1 MRILMHNKID
11 EWRATQVNKIQERL
25 RIERLKEDR
34 VKWIREA
41 KQRKYYRDEFKI
53 VLARLDVLRK
63 LRLQRMKNSY
73 TKEDMEKTTLLLDSI
88 KAQVTEKEEKD
99 TSLMRK
105 LAPEKPKKLNESKKE
120 AKLISSNATVGVT
133 APATAV
139 AAGSSAPGT
148 STLVVGASNNA
159 IAPTVSAPSG
169 TMIVPEFV
177 EITPEVIEYFVKPN
191 EDLNTLI
198 AVRREWDSYLVP
210 KGTGGTR
217 IPQHYV
223 QPSEPSS
230 DLWAQYLA
238 KN

>member
-41 KQRKYYRDEFKI
+41 KQRKYYRDEFKT

-88 KAQVTEKEEKD
+88 KSQVTEKEEKD

-120 AKLISSNATVGVT
+120 AKLITSNTVGVT
-133 APATAV
+133 APA
-139 AAGSSAPGT
+139 AGSSTPGTT
-148 STLVVGASNNA
+148 STLVVTSNNA
-159 IAPTVSAPSG
+159 IAPTASAPSG
-169 TMIVPEFV
+169 TIIVPEFV
-177 EITPEVIEYFVKPN
+177 DIAPEVIEYFVKPN

-230 DLWAQYLA
+230 DLWSQYLA

>member
-41 KQRKYYRDEFKI
+41 KQRRYYRDEFKV
-53 VLARLDVLRK
+53 VLAKLDILRK
-63 LRLQRMKNSY
+63 LRLQRMKGSY
-73 TKEDMEKTTLLLDSI
+73 TKEDVDKSTALLDTI
-88 KAQVTEKEEKD
+88 KANVTDQEEKD
-99 TSLMRK
+99 NALMKK
-105 LAPEKPKKLNESKKE
+105 LAPEKKKE
-120 AKLISSNATVGVT
+120 AKGKENKNAS
-133 APATAV
+133 AT
-139 AAGSSAPGT
+139 PLT
-148 STLVVGASNNA
+148 STTAANAGALVG
-159 IAPTVSAPSG
+159 PTALGSVSA
-169 TMIVPEFV
+169 VPEFV
-177 EITPEVIEYFVKPN
+177 DITPEVIEYFTKPN

-217 IPQHYV
+217 IPQHWV
-223 QPSEPSS
+223 KPSESSS
-230 DLWAQYLA
+230 DLWSQYLA